1 MRTEAH
7 RKKSGKVSIN
17 PSNDVGSTAP
27 LEKSVLTDTS
37 SSDMLIAS
45 PMTGEIKPISEVE
58 DQAFAQ
64 ELMGKGIAIV
74 PSEGKVYAPFDGVVE
89 ALYRTK
95 HAIGLKA
102 NNGVEILIHI
112 GVDTVSLKGKYFNA
126 HIKQGQVVQAG
137 ICWWSLIRK
146 ALHPQV
152 ITQLHQ
158 SLLRT
163 CSSMEMC

>member
-1 MRTEAH
+1 
-7 RKKSGKVSIN
+7 
-17 PSNDVGSTAP
+17 
-27 LEKSVLTDTS
+27 
-37 SSDMLIAS
+37 MLIVS

-74 PSEGKVYAPFDGVVE
+74 PTEGKVYAPFDGVVE

-126 HIKQGQVVQAG
+126 HIKQGQAIQAG
-137 ICWWSLIRK
+137 DLLVEFDPEGITSAGYNTITSIVVTNMQQYEDVLTTASSGPIRESEALIK
-146 ALHPQV
+146 LIP
-152 ITQLHQ
+152 
-158 SLLRT
+158 
-163 CSSMEMC
+163 